1 MDWFQSSEKQ
11 QGLNKAIFLN
21 HSLALAMNVIHSPCQ
36 GTDLMDAVA
45 TGDSKDFDALG
56 FLVSRMERPGTQLAP
71 QGPLSTWETLVLLDS
86 KAQSPRY
93 KRQIQTDK
101 LL

>member
-11 QGLNKAIFLN
+11 QGLNKAIFFN
-21 HSLALAMNVIHSPCQ
+21 HSPALAINIIHSPCQ
-36 GTDLMDAVA
+36 STDLMGAVA

-56 FLVSRMERPGTQLAP
+56 FHVSHMEWPGAQLAP
-71 QGPLSTWETLVLLDS
+71 QGPLSTWETWVLLER
-86 KAQSPRY
+86 KGQSPRY